1 MPIIASTME
10 VGRLLPEGLPWS
22 VIGIVVTVVVGVV
35 YTVVSRERPLTGFPL
50 ATLEGQSPRKSWL
63 QHGRQTM
70 LEALNKVYQPGWR
83 ALAWAAEAHAQKR
96 ARIR

>member
-10 VGRLLPEGLPWS
+10 VGRLISEGLPWS
-22 VIGIVVTVVVGVV
+22 IIGIVATVVVGVI
-35 YTVVSRERPLTGFPL
+35 YTVISRERPLTGFPL

-63 QHGRQTM
+63 QHGRKTM
-70 LEALNKVYQPGWR
+70 LEALSKVQQAGSR
-83 ALAWAAEAHAQKR
+83 ARMGGRGAREDK